1 MDTYNFYIV
10 SGIYGSGKTTF
21 CKNKNIN
28 MLSIDDITNY
38 TKLII
43 NYNKISKWIN
53 RTKQMNVNFYL
64 DGYIFDIDPDLEKL
78 KNIVD
83 KHGQFEIS
91 ILFMYANNI
100 TLYRDAFK
108 EKLCHGKI
116 FTELSECDDEFL
128 SNHIKQKIL
137 NTITIISKLHINI
150 TYLCRTNDNIIK
162 ESSLDELMK
171 FINNL

>member
-1 MDTYNFYIV
+1 MNSNNFYIV
-10 SGIYGSGKTTF
+10 AGIYGSGKTTF

-38 TKLII
+38 TKLIT

-53 RTKQMNVNFYL
+53 RTKNTNENFYL
-64 DGYIFDIDPDLEKL
+64 DGYIFDIDPELDTL
-78 KNIVD
+78 KNILD
-83 KHGQFEIS
+83 SNGQFEIS

-100 TLYRDAFK
+100 TLYRTAFK

-116 FTELSECDDEFL
+116 FTELSESNDAFL

-137 NTITIISKLHINI
+137 NIINIITKLQINI
-150 TYLCRTNDNIIK
+150 TYLCRSDDNTIK
-162 ESSLDELMK
+162 ESSLDELME